1 MLMLENL
8 ATPAPKVPVPE
19 GWNPSVVFDGEGG
32 EATLPAVEGDNP
44 VDIEGFLRDAGINPD
59 EIDIVGEP
67 RISRWQVARPF
78 PLEPAWHTAV
88 RIRWRRKNAKL
99 DLPLLYALAK
109 KTKPIKSKPV
119 ASGKALVVL
128 WSDLQVGKV
137 DHRGGTEA
145 MFMRIAETQVN
156 LINKVKEVKPERI
169 IFCDVGDTIEN
180 FGNVADLH
188 QLATNSMSLM
198 QQIDVATSMAY
209 ETLKQLVKYAPV
221 TYLSVGS
228 NHCQFR
234 VNKQKVG
241 SATDDWGIHIGRTL
255 ARLSKEVGLDIT
267 FHEPATHDESLA
279 LDVFG
284 DSFHVLGMVHGHQA
298 NRPEGIPDWWR
309 KQSFGKQ
316 SVTAA
321 TVLVSGHFHHL
332 RVQEL
337 GSTNRGTSRYWVQAA
352 TLDNGSNWWR
362 LNSGEDSQP
371 GLVCFALEKDKDFT
385 GTVWKI

>member
-1 MLMLENL
+1 MLEDL
-8 ATPAPKVPVPE
+8 VTPAPKIVAPE
-19 GWNPSVVFDGEGG
+19 GWSPSVVFDGDGG
-32 EATLPAVEGDNP
+32 EAVLPPVADGEA
-44 VDIEGFLRDAGINPD
+44 VDIDGFLREAGIDPD
-59 EIDIVGEP
+59 HIEIVGEP

-88 RIRWRRKNAKL
+88 RVRWRRKGITK
-99 DLPLLYALAK
+99 DLPLLYSLAK
-109 KTKPIKSKPV
+109 KTKPVTPKPV
-119 ASGKALVVL
+119 APGKALVVL

-137 DHRGGTEA
+137 DHRGGVEA
-145 MFMRIAETQVN
+145 MIARVSETQAK
-156 LINKVKEVKPERI
+156 LLQLVKSTKPERI

-188 QLATNSMSLM
+188 QLATNDLSLM
-198 QQIDVATSMAY
+198 EQVDLATSLAWD
-209 ETLKQLVKYAPV
+209 TLKQLCKHAPI

-241 SATDDWGIHIGRTL
+241 NATDDWAIHIGRTL

-267 FHEPATHDESLA
+267 FHEPAKHDESLA
-279 LDVFG
+279 YDVFQDG
-284 DSFHVLGMVHGHQA
+284 YHILGMVHGHQA
-298 NRPEGIPDWWR
+298 NRPEMIPDWWR

-337 GSTNRGTSRYWVQAA
+337 GSTSRGTSRFWIQAA
-352 TLDNGSNWWR
+352 TLDNGSNYYR
-362 LNSGEDSQP
+362 LNSGEDSVP
-371 GLVCFALEKDKDFT
+371 GLVCFVLERDKDFT
-385 GTVWKI
+385 GTVFKL

>member
-1 MLMLENL
+1 
-8 ATPAPKVPVPE
+8 
-19 GWNPSVVFDGEGG
+19 
-32 EATLPAVEGDNP
+32 
-44 VDIEGFLRDAGINPD
+44 
-59 EIDIVGEP
+59 
-67 RISRWQVARPF
+67 
-78 PLEPAWHTAV
+78 
-88 RIRWRRKNAKL
+88 
-99 DLPLLYALAK
+99 
-109 KTKPIKSKPV
+109 
-119 ASGKALVVL
+119 
-128 WSDLQVGKV
+128 
-137 DHRGGTEA
+137 
-145 MFMRIAETQVN
+145 
-156 LINKVKEVKPERI
+156 
-169 IFCDVGDTIEN
+169 
-180 FGNVADLH
+180 
-188 QLATNSMSLM
+188 M
-198 QQIDVATSMAY
+198 QQVDVATSLAW
-209 ETLKQLVKYAPV
+209 ETLKKLVKYAPI

-316 SVTAA
+316 PVTAS

-337 GSTNRGTSRYWVQAA
+337 GSTNRGTSRFWVQAA

-371 GLVCFALEKDKDFT
+371 GLVCFALEKEKDFT
-385 GTVWKI
+385 GTVWKL

>member
-1 MLMLENL
+1 MLENL
-8 ATPAPKVPVPE
+8 VTPAPKIVAPE
-19 GWNPSVVFDGEGG
+19 GWSPSVVFDGDGG
-32 EATLPAVEGDNP
+32 EATLPAVEGDTP
-44 VDIEGFLRDAGINPD
+44 ADIDGFLREAGIDP
-59 EIDIVGEP
+59 EQVEIVGEP

-88 RIRWRRKNAKL
+88 KVRWRRKNSAV
-99 DLPLLYALAK
+99 DLPLLYSLAK
-109 KTKPIKSKPV
+109 KTKPPV
-119 ASGKALVVL
+119 AKTVQQGKALIVL

-137 DHRGGTEA
+137 DHRGGIEA
-145 MFMRIAETQVN
+145 MLARVAETQAK
-156 LINKVKEVKPERI
+156 LLKLVKQTKPERI

-188 QLATNSMSLM
+188 QLATNDLSLM
-198 QQIDVATSMAY
+198 QQVDLATSLAW
-209 ETLKQLVKYAPV
+209 ETLKVLVKFAPI

-234 VNKQKVG
+234 VSKQKVG
-241 SATDDWGIHIGRTL
+241 SSTDDWGIHIGRTL

-267 FHEPATHDESLA
+267 FHEPAKHDESLA
-279 LDVFG
+279 YDVFG
-284 DSFHVLGMVHGHQA
+284 DGFHVLGMVHGHQA
-298 NRPEGIPDWWR
+298 NRPEAVPDWWR
-309 KQSFGKQ
+309 KQAFGKQ

-337 GSTNRGTSRYWVQAA
+337 GSTLRGTSRFWVQAA

-371 GLVCFALEKDKDFT
+371 GLVCFALEREQDFA
-385 GTVWKI
+385 GTVWKL

>member
-1 MLMLENL
+1 VLENL
-8 ATPAPKVPVPE
+8 VTPAPKIVAPD
-19 GWNPSVVFDGEGG
+19 GWSPSVVFDGDGG
-32 EATLPAVEGDNP
+32 EATLPSTPDGESA
-44 VDIEGFLRDAGINPD
+44 DIDAFLREAGIDPD
-59 EIDIVGEP
+59 QIEIVGEP

-88 RIRWRRKNAKL
+88 KVRWRAKKSSIN
-99 DLPLLYALAK
+99 LPLLYSLAR
-109 KTKPIKSKPV
+109 KTKRPVVKPV
-119 ASGKALVVL
+119 AQGKVLIVL

-137 DHRGGTEA
+137 DHRGG
-145 MFMRIAETQVN
+145 IETMLERVAKTQTK
-156 LINKVKEVKPERI
+156 LIKLVKQTKPERI

-188 QLATNSMSLM
+188 QLATNDLSLM
-198 QQIDVATSMAY
+198 QQVDLATSLAW
-209 ETLKQLVKYAPV
+209 ETLKQLSKYSPI

-241 SATDDWGIHIGRTL
+241 TATDDWGIHIGRTL

-267 FHEPATHDESLA
+267 FHEPAKHDESLA
-279 LDVFG
+279 LDVFEDG
-284 DSFHVLGMVHGHQA
+284 FHILGMVHGHQA

-316 SVTAA
+316 AVTAS
-321 TVLVSGHFHHL
+321 TILVSGHFHHL

-337 GSTNRGTSRYWVQAA
+337 GSTNRGTSRFWIQAS

-362 LNSGEDSQP
+362 LNSGEDSTP
-371 GLVCFALEKDKDFT
+371 GLVCFALERNQDFT
-385 GTVWKI
+385 GTVHKL

>member
-1 MLMLENL
+1 MLEDL
-8 ATPAPKVPVPE
+8 VTPAPKVQAPE
-19 GWNPSVVFDGEGG
+19 GWNASIVFDGNGG

-44 VDIEGFLRDAGINPD
+44 ADIDGFLRDAGINPD
-59 EIDIVGEP
+59 EIEIVGEP

-88 RIRWRRKNAKL
+88 RIRWRRKGVAQ
-99 DLPLLYALAK
+99 DLPLLYSLAK
-109 KTKPIKSKPV
+109 KTKPPVVKPV
-119 ASGKALVVL
+119 APGKTLVVL

-137 DHRGGTEA
+137 DHRGGVEA
-145 MFMRIAETQVN
+145 LLHRVAETQTKLLN
-156 LINKVKEVKPERI
+156 LVKQTKPERI

-180 FGNVADLH
+180 FQNVADLN
-188 QLATNSMSLM
+188 QLATNDLSLM
-198 QQIDVATSMAY
+198 EQVDLATSLAW
-209 ETLKQLVKYAPV
+209 ETLKSLVKFAPI

-241 SATDDWGIHIGRTL
+241 KATDDWAIHIGRTL

-267 FHEPATHDESLA
+267 FHEPAKHDESLA
-279 LDVFG
+279 YDVFG
-284 DSFHVLGMVHGHQA
+284 DGFHVLGMVHGHQA
-298 NRPEGIPDWWR
+298 NNPNMIPDWWR

-316 SVTAA
+316 AVTAA

-337 GSTNRGTSRYWVQAA
+337 GSTSRGTSRFWIQAA

-362 LNSGEDSQP
+362 LNSGEDSTP
-371 GLVCFALEKDKDFT
+371 GLVCFVLERETDYT
-385 GTVWKI
+385 GTVHKL

>member
-1 MLMLENL
+1 MLENL
-8 ATPAPKVPVPE
+8 ATPAPKVTAPE
-19 GWNPSVVFDGEGG
+19 GWNPSIVFDGEGG

-44 VDIEGFLRDAGINPD
+44 LDIEGFLRDAGINPD

-78 PLEPAWHTAV
+78 PLDPMWMTAV

-99 DLPLLYALAK
+99 DLPLLYTLAK
-109 KTKPIKSKPV
+109 KTKVVPPKPIST
-119 ASGKALVVL
+119 GKALVVL

-145 MFMRIAETQVN
+145 MFARIAETQVR
-156 LINKVKEVKPERI
+156 LINKVKEIKPERI

-279 LDVFG
+279 LDIFG
-284 DSFHVLGMVHGHQA
+284 DSYHILGMVHGHQA

-371 GLVCFALEKDKDFT
+371 GLVCFALEKEKDFT
-385 GTVWKI
+385 GTVWKL

>member
-1 MLMLENL
+1 MLEDL
-8 ATPAPKVPVPE
+8 VTPAPKVQAPE
-19 GWNPSVVFDGEGG
+19 GWSPSVVFDGNGG

-44 VDIEGFLRDAGINPD
+44 ADIDGFLRDAGINPD
-59 EIDIVGEP
+59 EIEIVGEP

-88 RIRWRRKNAKL
+88 RIRWRRKGVAQ
-99 DLPLLYALAK
+99 DLPLLYSLAK
-109 KTKPIKSKPV
+109 KTKPPVVKPV
-119 ASGKALVVL
+119 APGKTLVVL

-137 DHRGGTEA
+137 DHRGGVEA
-145 MFMRIAETQVN
+145 LLHRVAETQTKLLN
-156 LINKVKEVKPERI
+156 LVKQTKPERI

-180 FGNVADLH
+180 FGNVADLN
-188 QLATNSMSLM
+188 QLATNDLSLM
-198 QQIDVATSMAY
+198 EQVDLATSLAW
-209 ETLKQLVKYAPV
+209 ETLKSLVKFAPI

-241 SATDDWGIHIGRTL
+241 KATDDWAIHIGRTL

-267 FHEPATHDESLA
+267 FHEPAKHDESLA
-279 LDVFG
+279 YDVFG
-284 DSFHVLGMVHGHQA
+284 DGFHVLGMVHGHQA
-298 NRPEGIPDWWR
+298 NNPNMIPDWWR

-316 SVTAA
+316 AVTAA

-337 GSTNRGTSRYWVQAA
+337 GSTSRGTSRFWVQAA

-362 LNSGEDSQP
+362 LNSGEDSTP
-371 GLVCFALEKDKDFT
+371 GLVCFVLERETDYT
-385 GTVWKI
+385 GTVHKL

>member
-1 MLMLENL
+1 MLEDL
-8 ATPAPKVPVPE
+8 VTPAPKIVAPE
-19 GWNPSVVFDGEGG
+19 GWNPSVVFDGDGG
-32 EATLPAVEGDNP
+32 EATLPPVADGEA
-44 VDIEGFLRDAGINPD
+44 VDIDGFLREAGINPD
-59 EIDIVGEP
+59 EIEIVGEP

-88 RIRWRRKNAKL
+88 RVRWRRKGVTK
-99 DLPLLYALAK
+99 DLPLLYSLAK
-109 KTKPIKSKPV
+109 KTKPVTPKPV
-119 ASGKALVVL
+119 PAGKALVVL

-137 DHRGGTEA
+137 DHRGGIEA
-145 MFMRIAETQVN
+145 MIARVNETQAK
-156 LINKVKEVKPERI
+156 LLKLVKQTKPERI

-188 QLATNSMSLM
+188 QLATNDLSLM
-198 QQIDVATSMAY
+198 QQVDLATSLAWD
-209 ETLKQLVKYAPV
+209 TLKQLCKHAPI

-267 FHEPATHDESLA
+267 FHEPAKHDESLA
-279 LDVFG
+279 YDVFQDG
-284 DSFHVLGMVHGHQA
+284 GFHVLGMVHGHQA

-316 SVTAA
+316 SVTAS
-321 TVLVSGHFHHL
+321 TVLVTGHFHHL

-337 GSTNRGTSRYWVQAA
+337 GSTQRGTSRFWVQAA

-362 LNSGEDSQP
+362 LNSGEDSTP
-371 GLVCFALEKDKDFT
+371 GLVCFVLERDTDYT
-385 GTVWKI
+385 GTVFKI

>member
-1 MLMLENL
+1 MLENL
-8 ATPAPKVPVPE
+8 VTPAPKIIAPE
-19 GWNPSVVFDGEGG
+19 GWNPSVVFDEKGG
-32 EATLPAVEGDNP
+32 EAVLPAVPDGESA
-44 VDIEGFLRDAGINPD
+44 DIDAFLREAGIDPD
-59 EIDIVGEP
+59 QVEIVGEP
-67 RISRWQVARPF
+67 KISRWQVARPF

-88 RIRWRRKNAKL
+88 KVRWRAKKSSI
-99 DLPLLYALAK
+99 DLPLLYSLAK
-109 KTKPIKSKPV
+109 KTKPPVVKPV
-119 ASGKALVVL
+119 APGKALIVL

-137 DHRGGTEA
+137 DHRGGVEA
-145 MFMRIAETQVN
+145 LLARVAETQTK
-156 LINKVKEVKPERI
+156 LIKLVKQTKPERI
-169 IFCDVGDTIEN
+169 IFSDVGDVLEGFTSKMDTQQSYSN
-180 FGNVADLH
+180 DLSIM
-188 QLATNSMSLM
+188 QQVDLATSLAW
-198 QQIDVATSMAY
+198 D
-209 ETLKQLVKYAPV
+209 TLKQLVKYAPV

-234 VNKQKVG
+234 INKQQVG
-241 SATDDWGIHIGRTL
+241 SPTDDWGIHIGRTL

-267 FHEPATHDESLA
+267 FHEPAKHDESLA

-284 DSFHVLGMVHGHQA
+284 NGFHVLGMVHGHQA

-337 GSTNRGTSRYWVQAA
+337 GSTSRGTSRFWVQAA

-371 GLVCFALEKDKDFT
+371 GLVCFVLERDTDFT
-385 GTVWKI
+385 GTVHKL

>member
-1 MLMLENL
+1 MLEDL
-8 ATPAPKVPVPE
+8 VTPAPKVVAPD
-19 GWNPSVVFDGEGG
+19 GWSPSVVFDGDGG
-32 EATLPAVEGDNP
+32 EATLPSTPDGEAA
-44 VDIEGFLRDAGINPD
+44 DIDGFLREAGID
-59 EIDIVGEP
+59 VSQIEIVGEP
-67 RISRWQVARPF
+67 RVSRWQVARPF

-88 RIRWRRKNAKL
+88 KVRWRRKSSAV
-99 DLPLLYALAK
+99 DLPLLYSLAR
-109 KTKPIKSKPV
+109 KTRPSTPKQV
-119 ASGKALVVL
+119 APGKALIVL

-137 DHRGGTEA
+137 DHRGGVDALIARVAETEA
-145 MFMRIAETQVN
+145 R
-156 LINKVKEVKPERI
+156 LLKLVKQTKPERI
-169 IFCDVGDTIEN
+169 VFCDVGDTIEN

-188 QLATNSMSLM
+188 QLATNDLSLM
-198 QQIDVATSMAY
+198 QQVDLATSLAW
-209 ETLKQLVKYAPV
+209 ETLKRLVKFAPV

-234 VNKQKVG
+234 VSKQKVG

-267 FHEPATHDESLA
+267 FHEPAKHDESLA

-284 DSFHVLGMVHGHQA
+284 DGFHVLGMVHGHQA

-337 GSTNRGTSRYWVQAA
+337 GSTSRGTSRFWVQSS

-371 GLVCFALEKDKDFT
+371 GLVCFVLEREQDFT
-385 GTVWKI
+385 GTVHKI

>member
-1 MLMLENL
+1 MLENL
-8 ATPAPKVPVPE
+8 ATPAPKIVAPE
-19 GWNPSVVFDGEGG
+19 GWSPSVVFDGDGG
-32 EATLPAVEGDNP
+32 EATLPAVPDGESA
-44 VDIEGFLRDAGINPD
+44 DIDAFLREAGIDPAQI
-59 EIDIVGEP
+59 EIIEP
-67 RISRWQVARPF
+67 SKISRWQVARPF

-88 RIRWRRKNAKL
+88 KVRWRAKKSSIN
-99 DLPLLYALAK
+99 LPLLYSLAK
-109 KTKPIKSKPV
+109 KTKPPITKTV
-119 ASGKALVVL
+119 APGKALIVL

-137 DHRGGTEA
+137 DHRGGIET
-145 MFMRIAETQVN
+145 MLSRVAETQTK
-156 LINKVKEVKPERI
+156 LLKLVKQTKPERI

-188 QLATNSMSLM
+188 QLATNDLSLM
-198 QQIDVATSMAY
+198 QQVDLATSLAW
-209 ETLKQLVKYAPV
+209 ESLKQLVKYAPV

-267 FHEPATHDESLA
+267 FHEPAKHDESLA
-279 LDVFG
+279 FDVFG
-284 DSFHVLGMVHGHQA
+284 NGFHVLGMVHGHQA

-337 GSTNRGTSRYWVQAA
+337 GSTSRGTSRFWIQSS
-352 TLDNGSNWWR
+352 TLDNGSNYYR
-362 LNSGEDSQP
+362 LTSGEDSQP
-371 GLVCFALEKDKDFT
+371 GLVCFVLERDTDFT
-385 GTVWKI
+385 GTVHKL

>member
-1 MLMLENL
+1 MLEDL
-8 ATPAPKVPVPE
+8 VTPAPKVQAPE
-19 GWNPSVVFDGEGG
+19 GWSPSVVFDGDGG
-32 EATLPAVEGDNP
+32 EATLPSVEGDNP
-44 VDIEGFLRDAGINPD
+44 ADIDGFLRDAGIDP
-59 EIDIVGEP
+59 EQIEIVGEP

-88 RIRWRRKNAKL
+88 KVRWRRKNSTI
-99 DLPLLYALAK
+99 DLPLLYSLAK
-109 KTKPIKSKPV
+109 KTKPTASKV
-119 ASGKALVVL
+119 GLADTALVVL

-137 DHRGGTEA
+137 DHRGGVEA
-145 MFMRIAETQVN
+145 LIARVAETQKR
-156 LINKVKEVKPERI
+156 LLQLAKRTKPERI
-169 IFCDVGDTIEN
+169 IFCDVGDSIEG
-180 FGNVADLH
+180 FQNVADLH
-188 QLATNSMSLM
+188 QLATNDLSLM
-198 QQIDVATSMAY
+198 QQVDLATSLAW
-209 ETLKQLVKYAPV
+209 ETLKSLAKFAPI

-234 VNKQKVG
+234 ISKQRVG

-267 FHEPATHDESLA
+267 FHEPAKSDESLA
-279 LDVFG
+279 YDVFG
-284 DSFHVLGMVHGHQA
+284 DGYHVLGMVHGHQA

-337 GSTNRGTSRYWVQAA
+337 GSTNRGTSRFWVQAA

-362 LNSGEDSQP
+362 LNSGEDSTP
-371 GLVCFALEKDKDFT
+371 GLVCFALHREQDFT
-385 GTVWKI
+385 GTVHKL

>member
-1 MLMLENL
+1 MLENL
-8 ATPAPKVPVPE
+8 VTPAPKVTAPE
-19 GWNPSVVFDGEGG
+19 GWNPSIVFDGEGG

-44 VDIEGFLRDAGINPD
+44 LDIEGFLRDAGINPD

-78 PLEPAWHTAV
+78 PLDPMWMTAV

-109 KTKPIKSKPV
+109 KTKAVAPKPV

-145 MFMRIAETQVN
+145 MFKRIAETQVK
-156 LINKVKEVKPERI
+156 LINKVKEIKPERI
-169 IFCDVGDTIEN
+169 IFGDVGDVIEN

-198 QQIDVATSMAY
+198 QQVDVATAMAW
-209 ETLKQLVKYAPV
+209 ETLKELTKYAPV

-279 LDVFG
+279 LDIFG

-337 GSTNRGTSRYWVQAA
+337 GSTNRGTSRFWVQAA

-371 GLVCFALEKDKDFT
+371 GLVCFALEKEKDFT
-385 GTVWKI
+385 GTVWKL

>member
-1 MLMLENL
+1 MLENL
-8 ATPAPKVPVPE
+8 VTPAPKIVAPE
-19 GWNPSVVFDGEGG
+19 GWSPSVVFDGDGG
-32 EATLPAVEGDNP
+32 EATLPAVPDGQAA
-44 VDIEGFLRDAGINPD
+44 DIDAFLREAGIDP
-59 EIDIVGEP
+59 EQVEIVGEP
-67 RISRWQVARPF
+67 KISRWQVARPF

-88 RIRWRRKNAKL
+88 KVRWRRKNSAV
-99 DLPLLYALAK
+99 DLPLLYSLAK
-109 KTKPIKSKPV
+109 KTKPPVIKTIQQ
-119 ASGKALVVL
+119 GKALVIL

-137 DHRGGTEA
+137 DHRGGIETMLA
-145 MFMRIAETQVN
+145 RVAETQTK
-156 LINKVKEVKPERI
+156 LIKLVKQTKPERI
-169 IFCDVGDTIEN
+169 IFSDVGDVLEGFTSKMDTQQSYSN
-180 FGNVADLH
+180 DLSIM
-188 QLATNSMSLM
+188 QQVDLATSLAW
-198 QQIDVATSMAY
+198 DS
-209 ETLKQLVKYAPV
+209 LKQLVKYAPV

-234 VNKQKVG
+234 INKQQVG
-241 SATDDWGIHIGRTL
+241 SPTDDWGIHIGRTL

-267 FHEPATHDESLA
+267 FHEPAKHDESLA

-284 DSFHVLGMVHGHQA
+284 DGYHVLGMVHGHQA

-337 GSTNRGTSRYWVQAA
+337 GSTSRGTSRFWVQAA

-371 GLVCFALEKDKDFT
+371 GLVCFVLERDTDFT
-385 GTVWKI
+385 GTVHKL

>member
-1 MLMLENL
+1 MLEDL
-8 ATPAPKVPVPE
+8 VTPAPKVVAPD
-19 GWNPSVVFDGEGG
+19 GWSPSVVFDGEGG
-32 EATLPAVEGDNP
+32 EATLPSVEGDVP
-44 VDIEGFLRDAGINPD
+44 ADVDGFLRDAGINPD
-59 EIDIVGEP
+59 EIEIVGEP
-67 RISRWQVARPF
+67 RVSRWQVARPF

-88 RIRWRRKNAKL
+88 KVRWRRKNSHV
-99 DLPLLYALAK
+99 DLPLLYSLAR
-109 KTKPIKSKPV
+109 KTKPATPKVTAP
-119 ASGKALVVL
+119 GKALVVL

-137 DHRGGTEA
+137 DHRGGVEA
-145 MFMRIAETQVN
+145 LIARVTETQGR
-156 LINKVKEVKPERI
+156 LLKLVKLTKPERI
-169 IFCDVGDTIEN
+169 IFCDVGDSIEG
-180 FGNVADLH
+180 FQNVADLH
-188 QLATNSMSLM
+188 QLATNDLSLM
-198 QQIDVATSMAY
+198 QQVDLFTSM
-209 ETLKQLVKYAPV
+209 TWSVLKDLVKFAPV

-234 VNKQKVG
+234 VSKQKVG

-267 FHEPATHDESLA
+267 FHEPAKHDESLA
-279 LDVFG
+279 FDVFG
-284 DSFHVLGMVHGHQA
+284 DGFHVLGMVHGHQA

-337 GSTNRGTSRYWVQAA
+337 GSTARGTSRFWVQAA

-362 LNSGEDSQP
+362 LNSGEDSTP
-371 GLVCFALEKDKDFT
+371 GLVCFALHREQDFT
-385 GTVWKI
+385 GTVHKL